1 MHFGIL
7 IAGGDMLVQYVT
19 QMFTILFSMHLVF
32 CLSVRYDKYLLYFTA
47 KRKLA
52 IGIILCTIFFF
63 FYFIVFPRSDF
74 TKNVCTFSDVTIN
87 KTPN

>member
-32 CLSVRYDKYLLYFTA
+32 CLSVRYDKYLFHFVS
-47 KRKLA
+47 KRKLD
-52 IGIILCTIFFF
+52 IGRPDIVHIF
-63 FYFIVFPRSDF
+63 VFNAPY
-74 TKNVCTFSDVTIN
+74 VLLMGQI
-87 KTPN
+87 